1 MANRGVAPFDPTT
14 DVGKFRALA
23 GDTQYV
29 PLVPPEAGYG
39 DYTFWSDDEIEAF
52 LASSESVPW
61 AIYYAYLQAA
71 STAAA
76 QSVTIRDFDLQVDL
90 SKRADGL
97 RAIAALWLSRA
108 QDDDLISGEDA
119 FEIVPTGGRYS
130 FIPEGVP
137 AVWGRA
143 YDWRRGQREC

>member
-1 MANRGVAPFDPTT
+1 MNKGIAPFQPDTE
-14 DVGKFRALA
+14 VGQFRALA

-29 PLVPPEAGYG
+29 PLVPAEAGYG
-39 DYTFWSDDEIEAF
+39 DYTFWSDDEITAF
-52 LASSESVPW
+52 LASSDSLPW

-76 QSVTIRDFDLQVDL
+76 QSVTIKDFDLQVDL

-108 QDDDLISGEDA
+108 QDEDAVAGEDA
-119 FEIVPTGGRYS
+119 FEIVSTGRSCSG
-130 FIPEGVP
+130 FIPEGTIP
-137 AVWGRA
+137 VWGRA

>member
-1 MANRGVAPFDPTT
+1 MVNKGVAPFQPDTE
-14 DVGKFRALA
+14 VGRFRALA
-23 GDTQYV
+23 GDTVYV
-29 PLVPPEAGYG
+29 ELSPPESGYG
-39 DYTFWSDDEIEAF
+39 DYTFWSDDEITAF
-52 LASSESVPW
+52 IGASESLSW

-76 QSVTIRDFDLQVDL
+76 QSVTIKDFDLSVDL

-108 QDDDLISGEDA
+108 QDDDAIAGEDA
-119 FEIVPTGGRYS
+119 FEIVPTGGRHA

-143 YDWRRGQREC
+143 YTWQREC

>member
-1 MANRGVAPFDPTT
+1 MANKGVAPFNPATE
-14 DVGKFRALA
+14 VGTFRALA
-23 GDTQYV
+23 GDTVYTE
-29 PLVPPEAGYG
+29 LDPPETGFG
-39 DYTFWSDDEIEAF
+39 DYTFWSDDEITAF
-52 LASSESVPW
+52 LSVSESTAW

-76 QSVTIRDFDLQVDL
+76 QSVTIKDFDLSVDL

-108 QDDDLISGEDA
+108 QDDDAVSGEDA
-119 FEIVPTGGRYS
+119 FEIVPTGRRGG

-143 YDWRRGQREC
+143 YTWQREC

>member
-1 MANRGVAPFDPTT
+1 MVNRGIAPFQPQTE
-14 DVGKFRALA
+14 VGEFRALA

-29 PLVPPEAGYG
+29 PLVPAESGYG
-39 DYTFWSDDEIEAF
+39 NYTFWSDDEITAF

-61 AIYYAYLQAA
+61 AIYSAYLQAA

-76 QSVTIRDFDLQVDL
+76 QSVTIKDFDLSVDL

-108 QDDDLISGEDA
+108 QDDDLIAGEDA
-119 FEIVPTGGRYS
+119 FEIVPTGGRHA

-143 YDWRRGQREC
+143 YTWQREC